1 VAYEIEWTTAALRE
15 LRKLDRQTGRKVAL
29 SVTALADDPRP
40 PGSRSLVGQPAG
52 VMRIR
57 IGDHRV
63 VYQVEDAKV
72 LVTVVRVAHRR
83 EVYRK
88 R

>member
-1 VAYEIEWTTAALRE
+1 MAYEIEWTTAALRE
-15 LRKLDRQTGRKVAL
+15 LRKLDRQTGRKVVL

-40 PGSRSLVGQPAG
+40 PGSRALVGQPAG

-57 IGDHRV
+57 IGAYRV
-63 VYQVEDAKV
+63 VYQVEDVKV

-83 EVYRK
+83 EV
-88 R
+88 

>member
-1 VAYEIEWTTAALRE
+1 MAYEIEWTTAALRE
-15 LRKLDRQTGRKVAL
+15 LRKLDRQTGRRVVL

-40 PGSRSLVGQPAG
+40 PGSRALVGQPTG

-63 VYQVEDAKV
+63 IYQVEDTKV